1 MHIRA
6 LYYALRERNNL
17 PRPSMKLKYQLFVV
31 LLVASAL
38 LIALMLA
45 VNNVS
50 FQHQFINY
58 VNSVEQKRLET
69 FIAELSTTYESE
81 GSWRWINR
89 GAWGVLMRKHNVQ
102 KRPGMLHPNGPP
114 RSLAKRKSSPPR
126 GTSERPNPKEKK
138 KARLPWLTLLDD
150 ERQYV
155 IGRRQDHDAMQ
166 WLPITYSGGTAGYLG
181 LIPHKQLSQLLD
193 RQFVRQQRRNFLY
206 AALAMVLLS
215 ALIAAP
221 LASRLIRPLS
231 DVNCSISA
239 LSSGDY
245 DYRTTTTVLTNLA
258 TWHRTSIRWAKLC
271 SRTSWPDSAGLQKY
285 RTSCGHRSRC
295 CKAK

>member
-1 MHIRA
+1 
-6 LYYALRERNNL
+6 
-17 PRPSMKLKYQLFVV
+17 MKLKYQLFVV